1 MKQKWLILSGVILCV
16 WSCTRTQPSSDS
28 SAESGDMTP
37 VTDSLEARI
46 EALNEEMEGYIS
58 EYESRPS
65 EETLRRAMALNDSL
79 ERIDTTAQG
88 HFNTLLTRSQLL
100 MKAGRVKEA
109 MRLQESLLSKDPDN
123 VVRLQF
129 YTGKYFLEER
139 ADSMLYYG
147 QRALAVCDKELAEN
161 EGDLEAREQ
170 SLINK
175 LTIYQLLN
183 DRMHAR
189 EVTNQLQSLQQLAGA
204 RVMSDDEFN
213 AEFDE
218 AREELNKLAV
228 AWRNDTDDGSK
239 EPSATVNG
247 ETHKQVAPTKEKE

>member
-1 MKQKWLILSGVILCV
+1 MRKGWTILFTAVCVCACSRGVDTQSG
-16 WSCTRTQPSSDS
+16 
-28 SAESGDMTP
+28 SASQVSGSASAAP
-37 VTDSLEARI
+37 VDSLESRI
-46 EALNEEMEGYIS
+46 ESLTVEMEDYIK
-58 EYESRPS
+58 EYENSPN

-88 HFNTLLTRSQLL
+88 HFNAVLTRSQLL
-100 MKAGRVKEA
+100 LKAGRVKEA

-123 VVRLQF
+123 VARLQF

-147 QRALAVCDKELAEN
+147 QRAIAVCDKELAEN
-161 EGDLEAREQ
+161 NGDLEAREQ

-183 DRMHAR
+183 DRVHAR
-189 EVTNQLQSLQQLAGA
+189 EVTNQLQSLQQFTGA
-204 RVMSDDEFN
+204 RVMTDEEFN
-213 AEFDE
+213 EEFDE

-228 AWRNDTDDGSK
+228 AWRNDDD
-239 EPSATVNG
+239 EQRQPLATPSQSP
-247 ETHKQVAPTKEKE
+247 K

>member
-1 MKQKWLILSGVILCV
+1 MKHKWLILSGVMLCAL
-16 WSCTRTQPSSDS
+16 SCTRTQQSDGS
-28 SAESGDMTP
+28 SAESSDVTP

-65 EETLRRAMALNDSL
+65 EETLRRAMELNDSL

-88 HFNTLLTRSQLL
+88 HFNTMLTRSQLL
-100 MKAGRVKEA
+100 LKAGRVKEA

-123 VVRLQF
+123 VARLQF

-139 ADSMLYYG
+139 PDSMLYYG

-161 EGDLEAREQ
+161 EGDLEAREL
-170 SLINK
+170 SLLNK

-183 DRMHAR
+183 DRVHAR
-189 EVTNQLQSLQQLAGA
+189 EIANQLQSLQQVAGA
-204 RVMSDDEFN
+204 RAMTDEEFN
-213 AEFDE
+213 EDFND
-218 AREELNKLAV
+218 AREQLNQLAV
-228 AWRNDTDDGSK
+228 AWRNDTDDGTK
-239 EPSATVNG
+239 EPVATVNG